1 MGRVLA
7 GSSVLVMLL
16 GASAAHAAGT
26 AGSLEEL
33 WQIVQRQQQQI
44 QTLTAELQATQAALG
59 EAVTKADSAV
69 AKVESVDAK
78 VESTADALEEVATG
92 AGADQTLATT
102 NVPQPP
108 TSVGSA
114 AGRWGPISNRRTSV
128 AGRWADRT
136 TIGGYGELHYNSL
149 DDHATAFDGDADDLN
164 RADFHRFVLFASHN
178 FNEWIRFASELEV
191 EHSVVADGAP
201 GEVALELAWL
211 EMDVSP
217 RHHIR
222 AGIDILPV
230 GLLNLTHE
238 PTTFYGVERN
248 PVETEII
255 PSTWSEAMIGAW
267 GELGAGF
274 AYNLYLHSGLVIPNN
289 GSNAFRPR
297 AGRLKTAQSEDQD
310 AAILGRLI
318 YAGIPGLELAAT
330 LDYQRDYTGTAD
342 NAAAEAWL
350 FETHVDWK
358 HASGFGLRALY
369 ARWELGHD
377 RAVAIEPD
385 IFHADSLEGWYIEP
399 AYRFALGFMP
409 GEVGVFGRYQQWDQR
424 NELGAAIYRF
434 ESMEMFNL
442 GFNYWPHPQVV
453 FKFDA
458 QWQNADGP
466 VARAMNGINLGLGYQ
481 F

>member
-1 MGRVLA
+1 MGRVLTGCSA
-7 GSSVLVMLL
+7 LALVLGV
-16 GASAAHAAGT
+16 SAAHAAGASGT
-26 AGSLEEL
+26 LDEL
-33 WQIVQRQQQQI
+33 WQIVQHQQQQI
-44 QTLTAELQATQAALG
+44 QTLTAQLQATQAALG
-59 EAVTKADSAV
+59 DAVTKAESAV
-69 AKVESVDAK
+69 AQVEKVDAK

-92 AGADQTLATT
+92 DDQALATT

-114 AGRWGPISNRRTSV
+114 AGRWGPIGSRRTGA

-149 DDHATAFDGDADDLN
+149 DDDATAFDGVADDLN
-164 RADFHRFVLFASHN
+164 QADFHRFVLFASHS

-191 EHSVVADGAP
+191 EHSVVSDGDP

-238 PTTFYGVERN
+238 PNTFYGVERN

-274 AYNLYLHSGLVIPNN
+274 AYNLYLHSGLVTPTN

-297 AGRLKTAQSEDQD
+297 AGRLETAEAKDQD

-330 LDYQRDYTGTAD
+330 FDFQRDYTGTAD
-342 NAAAEAWL
+342 NADASAWL

-369 ARWELGHD
+369 ARWELGDDH
-377 RAVAIEPD
+377 ALAID
-385 IFHADSLEGWYIEP
+385 LDSFDAGTLDGWYIEP
-399 AYRFALGFMP
+399 AYRFAVGFMP

-424 NELGAAIYRF
+424 NELGGAIYRF

-466 VARAMNGINLGLGYQ
+466 VAREINGFNLGLGYQ